1 MGIDLEK
8 RGRKKYTG
16 RTSPQTQNLYVRLLA
31 RLYGFLARRTDSKF
45 NETVLNRLF
54 MSRNNRPPV
63 SIKRVAKAAKRSDA
77 SGKIIVVVGT
87 VTGDVRGCTVP
98 KKTSVCALRFTE
110 SARKA
115 ILSTGGECLTFDE
128 LAVREPKGSDTI
140 LLRGPLKSRKAF
152 KHFAGKPY
160 TRAKGRKFE
169 RSKFHG
175 KVKRN
180 KRALKKA

>member
-1 MGIDLEK
+1 
-8 RGRKKYTG
+8 
-16 RTSPQTQNLYVRLLA
+16 
-31 RLYGFLARRTDSKF
+31 
-45 NETVLNRLF
+45 

-63 SIKRVAKAAKRSDA
+63 SIKRVAKAANRKDYA
-77 SGKIIVVVGT
+77 AGKIIVVVGT
-87 VTGDVRGCTVP
+87 VTGDIRGCTVP
-98 KKTSVCALRFTE
+98 KKVSVCALRFTE
-110 SARKA
+110 SARDA
-115 ILSTGGECLTFDE
+115 ILSQGGECLTFDE
-128 LAVREPKGSDTI
+128 LALRQPKGSETI
-140 LLRGPLKSRKAF
+140 LLRGPLKARKAF